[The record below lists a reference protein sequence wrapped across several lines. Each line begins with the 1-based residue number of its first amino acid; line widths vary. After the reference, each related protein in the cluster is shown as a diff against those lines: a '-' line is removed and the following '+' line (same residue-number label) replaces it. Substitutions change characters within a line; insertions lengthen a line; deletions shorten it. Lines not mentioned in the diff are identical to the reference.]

1 MLLPSFSRY
10 LETKSLRESL
20 SFAGALRMCVNKSV
34 LYIEL
39 RYISKTEIKHYIKTH
54 DTVLYRRVTDEQH
67 NTTTQKP
74 KRRLSVP
81 HTSLRN
87 LP

>member
-10 LETKSLRESL
+10 LENKSLHESL
-20 SFAGALRMCVNKSV
+20 SFAGALRMHVNKSV
-34 LYIEL
+34 LYRISIYIES
-39 RYISKTEIKHYIKTH
+39 RNKHYIKTY
-54 DTVLYRRVTDEQH
+54 DIVLYRSVTDEQH

-74 KRRLSVP
+74 KPAFSLP
-81 HTSLRN
+81 YTSLRN